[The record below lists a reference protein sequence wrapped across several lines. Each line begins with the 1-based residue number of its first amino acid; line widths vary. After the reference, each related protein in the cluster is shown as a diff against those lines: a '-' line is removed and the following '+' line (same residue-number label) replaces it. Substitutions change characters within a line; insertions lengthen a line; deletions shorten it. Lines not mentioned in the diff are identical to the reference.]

1 MATFGDAEDIMERT
15 ADAAGSMQTAYENYV
30 DSIQGRLNTLT
41 ASSQQLFNN
50 LLDSDL
56 IKNGVSAV
64 TALVEALNALID
76 TFGVLPTIGAGVG
89 IAKLISSVGGA
100 KLIALINAPTYVP
113 VVTRNELAA

>member
-1 MATFGDAEDIMERT
+1 MKEINNESMSVNSLSKYLEDKLSSI
-15 ADAAGSMQTAYENYV
+15 EN
-30 DSIQGRLNTLT
+30 
-41 ASSQQLFNN
+41 
-50 LLDSDL
+50 DSDL

-64 TALVEALNALID
+64 ATLVEALNALID

-113 VVTRNELAA
+113 VVTRSELAA